1 MPFADPSRTAM
12 LTLSAV
18 GSRQWSI
25 APAQSR
31 SNQMRGGTEPRREAG
46 GLAHSDGDQVEEMFT
61 GERHCHRAKGRWPV
75 TDQLLDV
82 AGNIAAEKPAAG
94 TCRFATRAMSR
105 RSASAS
111 SGRRS
116 IGSSERAT
124 SGTRASIRV
133 RRLRLCS
140 RPPPPANCTRRRLLA
155 GSATDGHRREPRKPL
170 ANSGT

>member
-1 MPFADPSRTAM
+1 MPLADPSRTAM

-82 AGNIAAEKPAAG
+82 AGKHRGGEAG
-94 TCRFATRAMSR
+94 GGDLPVRYASDVKALSQRLGRQTQICPFDRLKRAGNKR
-105 RSASAS
+105 D
-111 SGRRS
+111 
-116 IGSSERAT
+116 
-124 SGTRASIRV
+124 
-133 RRLRLCS
+133 
-140 RPPPPANCTRRRLLA
+140 A
-155 GSATDGHRREPRKPL
+155 GVD
-170 ANSGT
+170 